1 MAEKL
6 PVILDNRNN
15 NTVLNALQKLV
26 PSLQKLDVATGV
38 FEVGSLLQLEGLW
51 QQVPKIRIMM
61 GNETT
66 KTTKKAIVEALLDKS
81 DESIENEKER
91 DDALTGLPAVHDA
104 ITKTQI
110 SLKTFSQAKFHAKM
124 YLSYAL

>member
-15 NTVLNALQKLV
+15 NTVLNAIQKLV

-38 FEVGSLLQLEGLW
+38 FEVGSFLQLEGLW

-66 KTTKKAIVEALLDKS
+66 VKWA
-81 DESIENEKER
+81 N
-91 DDALTGLPAVHDA
+91 G
-104 ITKTQI
+104 
-110 SLKTFSQAKFHAKM
+110 
-124 YLSYAL
+124 YG

>member
-1 MAEKL
+1 M

-61 GNETT
+61 GTETT

-91 DDALTGLPAVHDA
+91 DDALTGLPAVRDGNR
-104 ITKTQI
+104 TQK
-110 SLKTFSQAKFHAKM
+110 LEGP
-124 YLSYAL
+124 ALTNWIQQRGT